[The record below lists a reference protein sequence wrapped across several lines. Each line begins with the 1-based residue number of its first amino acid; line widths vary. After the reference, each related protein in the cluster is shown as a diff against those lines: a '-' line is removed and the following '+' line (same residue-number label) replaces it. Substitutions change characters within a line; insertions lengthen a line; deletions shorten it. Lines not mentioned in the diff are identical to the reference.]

1 MSGTERCDEILRMID
16 EVLGVSEQQNIGRAA
31 RRDHDG
37 RAE

>member
-16 EVLGVSEQQNIGRAA
+16 EVLGTDEQQAIGRAK
-31 RRDHDG
+31 RRDRYW